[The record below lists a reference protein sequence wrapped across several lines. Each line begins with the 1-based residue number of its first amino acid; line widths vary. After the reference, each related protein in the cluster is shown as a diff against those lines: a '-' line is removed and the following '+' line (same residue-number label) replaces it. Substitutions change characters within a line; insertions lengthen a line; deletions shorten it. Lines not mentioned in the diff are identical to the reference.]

1 MLFVFDYNVRR
12 IQEALDNGC
21 GYDIP
26 GSFAAWLR
34 AIRSRCTLFL
44 CRVSGMTL
52 EALTAMNM

>member
-21 GYDIP
+21 GYDAP